1 VIIVAGFE
9 HYLFK
14 DSVELLCITYSTI
27 GALLVHVLERES
39 AKVFF
44 FFFIGQQWHALLLT
58 NGTKSWKRHYSIEVK
73 TF

>member
-9 HYLFK
+9 HTCFK

-27 GALLVHVLERES
+27 GALLVHALERES

-44 FFFIGQQWHALLLT
+44 FFMGQQWHALLLT
-58 NGTKSWKRHYSIEVK
+58 RGLKVGKGIIQ
-73 TF
+73 

>member
-1 VIIVAGFE
+1 VIIVTGFE

-27 GALLVHVLERES
+27 GALLVHALEREP
-39 AKVFF
+39 AKVFFFF

-58 NGTKSWKRHYSIEVK
+58 RGLKVGKGIIQ
-73 TF
+73 